1 MMFYKKVRIYYKIP
15 YHSAEQ
21 PGRVSG
27 TGKFIVHVDQGER
40 RFYLS
45 FISSSEFQQWY
56 VTLAPHE
63 KTMNEVVVSNNR
75 KLIIDIDH
83 PDSDHDQSLLL
94 FYDFERHVTSRIHD
108 VFMTLGIGKPEIIV
122 YDICNDDNDTFCKIS
137 YHVVVTN
144 FVFSAETC
152 MGLCMII
159 SSGQVWD
166 KCVDTG
172 VYKKIQ
178 CARIEDS
185 TKFGENRRKHRI
197 RNSDLDSDLN
207 LNLPFSSGLLS
218 DFENTTESHV
228 VCNIKRPLHNFMKD
242 LRTEIS
248 EAKNI
253 DFTQF
258 KIGKYNSTTNL
269 LPLYRIKPGFCF
281 LCKRV
286 HDRENAAIKYR
297 LNIVPTYI
305 CWRKT

>member
-1 MMFYKKVRIYYKIP
+1 MMFYKKVRIHYKIP
-15 YHSAEQ
+15 YHN
-21 PGRVSG
+21 
-27 TGKFIVHVDQGER
+27 KFIVHVDQGEK

-45 FISSSEFQQWY
+45 FPSSLEFQQWY

-83 PDSDHDQSLLL
+83 PNSDYDQSLLL
-94 FYDFERHVTSRIHD
+94 FYDFERHITSRIHD

-122 YDICNDDNDTFCKIS
+122 YDICNDDNDIFCKIS

-159 SSGQVWD
+159 SSGQIWD
-166 KCVDTG
+166 KCVDTS

-178 CARIEDS
+178 CVRIEGS

-197 RNSDLDSDLN
+197 ITSNLDKK
-207 LNLPFSSGLLS
+207 PFSSGLLS
-218 DFENTTESHV
+218 NFENTTESHV
-228 VCNIKRPLHNFMKD
+228 VCNIKRNFREN
-242 LRTEIS
+242 LGTGSASAARLVGISFAPTEM
-248 EAKNI
+248 AKNI

-258 KIGKYNSTTNL
+258 KVGKYNNTTNL
-269 LPLYRIKPGFCF
+269 LPLYRIKSGFCF
-281 LCKRV
+281 MCKRV
-286 HDRENAAIKYR
+286 HEKENAAIKYR
-297 LNIVPTYI
+297 LNKVPEYI
-305 CWRKT
+305 CWRNVYLYS